1 MQEMVAAAESV
12 GMSTARLARIRPVLE
27 KHVGPNK
34 VSGAVT
40 LLARRGELVH
50 QECLGLMD
58 RENNLPMR
66 PDAIFRIYS
75 MTKPIIAVAL
85 MTLYERGHFQLFDPV
100 SKFIPAF
107 GELKVYAGE
116 EDSRFELADL
126 GREVT
131 VRDLLIH
138 TSGLS
143 YHVFEYGRVEQMYR
157 EQGICSEKPL
167 TEFVADLLKL
177 PLALQPGTSYRY
189 SFSYDVVAHLIE
201 IMSHQPLD
209 IYLRENLFDPL
220 GMVDTGYYVP
230 RENLDRFT
238 AMYGSGEF
246 LDPDMTVTR
255 WFEGAI
261 AGVNRRLVGPTDC
274 LESAPHNVFR
284 GGHGLVS
291 TAPDYL
297 RFCQMLLNKGELDG
311 GRILGRKSVELMT
324 VNHMAP
330 ELLPTE
336 MAGIYSPG
344 IGVGLGF
351 SVVMDVGQTQNVGS
365 LGEFGGGGAAGTSF
379 WIDPVEEIIGVQMS
393 QFQPGGH
400 HLIGTD
406 FKVMAYQAV
415 VD

>member
-1 MQEMVAAAESV
+1 MEEMMGTAKKM
-12 GMSTARLARIRPVLE
+12 GMSESRLSRIRPVLE
-27 KHVGPNK
+27 KHIGPDK

-58 RENNLPMR
+58 RENNKPMR

-85 MTLYERGHFQLFDPV
+85 MTLYEQGRFQLFDPV

-107 GELKVYAGE
+107 SKLKVLKGGPNSG
-116 EDSRFELADL
+116 DELTDL
-126 GREVT
+126 EREIT

-143 YHVFEYGRVEQMYR
+143 YHVFEYGRVEEMYR

-167 TEFVADLLKL
+167 AEFVADLLEI
-177 PLALQPGTSYRY
+177 PLGLQPGRAYRY

-201 IMSHQPLD
+201 IMSDQPLD
-209 IYLRENLFDPL
+209 MYLRETLFDPL

-230 RENLDRFT
+230 QESLDRFT

-246 LDPDMTVTR
+246 LDPELTVTK
-255 WFEGAI
+255 WFEEAM
-261 AGVNRRLVGPTDC
+261 AGVNKRLAGPDDC

-297 RFCQMLLNKGELDG
+297 RFCQMMLNKGELDG
-311 GRILGRKSVELMT
+311 SRILGRKSVELMT
-324 VNHMAP
+324 TNHLAP
-330 ELLPTE
+330 ELLPYE
-336 MAGIYSPG
+336 MGGIYYPG
-344 IGVGLGF
+344 VGVGLAFG
-351 SVVMDVGQTQNVGS
+351 VVMDS
-365 LGEFGGGGAAGTSF
+365 PRIRISDL
-379 WIDPVEEIIGVQMS
+379 
-393 QFQPGGH
+393 
-400 HLIGTD
+400 
-406 FKVMAYQAV
+406 
-415 VD
+415 